1 MKCIISERQ
10 YKLLVG
16 EQEAADKF
24 ADPVA
29 VTKSDGGVT
38 YSVFSCVEVEPMTIW
53 GSKNKVYPINHPKDV
68 SWEFIDEGKDGDGK
82 KYKKWVNVIFKKWKD
97 PSSDTRDFHP
107 WITIEGQI
115 WLQDKKSYF
124 FKISNINNTFK
135 CGAKYSINIDFKNV
149 SDPTVLVSPEV
160 VDVDLKGLPTTSIT
174 TDVFEF
180 PSFGSFTSLK
190 SFADKVNQ
198 IKFNFDKM

>member
-29 VTKSDGGVT
+29 VTKSDGDVT

-53 GSKNKVYPINHPKDV
+53 GEKVYSTNRPKDV
-68 SWEFIDEGKDGDGK
+68 NWEFIDEGKDGDGK
-82 KYKKWVNVIFKKWKD
+82 NYKKWINVVFNKWKD
-97 PSSDTRDFHP
+97 PSSDTRDFLP
-107 WITIEGQI
+107 WLTIEGQI
-115 WLQDKKSYF
+115 WLQDKKTYYF
-124 FKISNINNTFK
+124 DISNINNTFK

-149 SDPTVLVSPEV
+149 SEIVYQESTNILDDKLEISSS
-160 VDVDLKGLPTTSIT
+160 VDIST